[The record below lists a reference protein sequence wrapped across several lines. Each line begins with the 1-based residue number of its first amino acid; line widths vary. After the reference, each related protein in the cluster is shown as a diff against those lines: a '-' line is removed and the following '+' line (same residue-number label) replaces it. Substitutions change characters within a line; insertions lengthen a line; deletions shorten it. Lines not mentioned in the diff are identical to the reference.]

1 MIDDFVTFNRN
12 FLEHLEQF
20 SSFVGFFVPNMEPI
34 LIAIVSITVIL
45 TFIFLVYR
53 YGAGEQ
59 ALECFLFRKVNEDV
73 TQINGLKKRDLKQSV
88 KISKRKKGRK
98 EKSRKRGKIYNIVE
112 KRYRHLKRGKS
123 RHDGVL
129 KSSVDRDDSSVE
141 TEISEK
147 LPSFEENKDKIA
159 QKKQKRRTNFNNT
172 DESDGTDA
180 QQFECMQM
188 IRQCKNLKFTEDEQ
202 NEIMDLLGH
211 GGILKKL
218 DETLADKQKLQSQL
232 NEKVKLLKSERS
244 TVGEM
249 RKNLEAT
256 KSELKEMRTKQ
267 AQNEILLAQQS
278 RDAKLKNE
286 AALKKQLSRAMQL
299 ERELA
304 AYAKEKEDLLHG
316 VKRQKQRLD
325 EQEKKIG
332 QLLMDVRNREEQ
344 LLRNERSR
352 RDAECRLNALQ
363 ADFEK
368 CLAMKRKLQSCIA
381 NSQIPILA
389 NVLRM
394 EQETTNPS
402 SLSDWT
408 AVELS
413 FQSLIQLAKQ
423 NSELMSLIEKQRND
437 YELTISGM
445 KQQLDN
451 CNAERM
457 LELQSEKAAKQIMED
472 RIRDLQKILTAT
484 QNKLDDSEMMISTLL
499 KQIIELEKEQTAIK
513 QAAAIS
519 KLSTK
524 EAQTVDMSVQTV
536 QVTSNKNMVVNGSK
550 FHHSDNAN
558 QAGIK
563 NVNPINGLCEN
574 YVEEGKI
581 SNKLNGYNDVKCTP
595 EMCSKQ
601 SVVVAADEFDV
612 VLLRQIFDHL
622 KAMEIKYKNCWEEN
636 TAESEHDQAL
646 SYWLNF
652 LKMME
657 AHMDRC
663 HKRID
668 ELEND
673 CKRMNLKNKD
683 LREKNYAL
691 SDCVHISEKNLQQT
705 VHLMKCNFDDK
716 LKQNLELT
724 KKCFSY
730 FHPDVVFPQ
739 FPDFESFFDWAKANC
754 KNSDKFAAASAGKE
768 HPIYNK
774 DLVKL
779 LSETEDFL
787 FNLEM
792 RLKSK

>member
-1 MIDDFVTFNRN
+1 
-12 FLEHLEQF
+12 
-20 SSFVGFFVPNMEPI
+20 MEPI

-59 ALECFLFRKVNEDV
+59 ALECFLFRKVTEDV
-73 TQINGLKKRDLKQSV
+73 KTINGSKKRDFKHGM
-88 KISKRKKGRK
+88 KINKSKKGRK

-123 RHDGVL
+123 SHDGIL
-129 KSSVDRDDSSVE
+129 KSLVDRDDSSIE

-147 LPSFEENKDKIA
+147 PPSFEENKDKIV
-159 QKKQKRRTNFNNT
+159 QKKQKRRTNFNSM
-172 DESDGTDA
+172 DESDEKDTR
-180 QQFECMQM
+180 QFECMQM

-211 GGILKKL
+211 GGILKRL
-218 DETLADKQKLQSQL
+218 DETLADKQKLQNQL
-232 NEKVKLLKSERS
+232 NEKVKLLKSERA

-249 RKNLEAT
+249 RKNLEAA
-256 KSELKEMRTKQ
+256 KSQLKEMRTKQ

-278 RDAKLKNE
+278 REAKLKNE
-286 AALKKQLSRAMQL
+286 AALKKQLSRTMQL
-299 ERELA
+299 EKELA

-332 QLLMDVRNREEQ
+332 QLLIDVRNREEQ

-352 RDAECRLNALQ
+352 RDAECHLSALQ
-363 ADFEK
+363 ADLET
-368 CLAMKRKLQSCIA
+368 CLAVKRQLHTCIA
-381 NSQIPILA
+381 NSQIPMIA

-394 EQETTNPS
+394 EQESSAS

-408 AVELS
+408 TVELS

-423 NSELMSLIEKQRND
+423 NSDLMSLIENQQDD
-437 YELTISGM
+437 YKITISGM
-445 KQQLDN
+445 KQQLEN

-457 LELQSEKAAKQIMED
+457 LELQSEKAAKQIMEE

-499 KQIIELEKEQTAIK
+499 KQIIELENEQTAIK

-519 KLSTK
+519 KLSAK
-524 EAQTVDMSVQTV
+524 QAQTVDMSVQTV
-536 QVTSNKNMVVNGSK
+536 QVTTPPVFQAMVVNGSK

-558 QAGIK
+558 HASIE
-563 NVNPINGLCEN
+563 NVNPINGLYEN
-574 YVEEGKI
+574 YVEEEKI
-581 SNKLNGYNDVKCTP
+581 SNKLNGYNGVEYIP
-595 EMCSKQ
+595 EMCLKQ
-601 SVVVAADEFDV
+601 SVVDAVDEFDV
-612 VLLRQIFDHL
+612 AMLRQIFDHL
-622 KAMEIKYKNCWEEN
+622 KAIEIKYKDCLKEH
-636 TAESEHDQAL
+636 TAESEHDDAL

-657 AHMDRC
+657 THIDRC
-663 HKRID
+663 NKKID

-673 CKRMNLKNKD
+673 CKRINLKNKD

-730 FHPDVVFPQ
+730 FRPDVVFPQ

-754 KNSDKFAAASAGKE
+754 ENSNTFAATSTGKE
-768 HPIYNK
+768 QPICNN

-779 LSETEDFL
+779 LSETESFL

>member
-1 MIDDFVTFNRN
+1 
-12 FLEHLEQF
+12 
-20 SSFVGFFVPNMEPI
+20 MEPI

-59 ALECFLFRKVNEDV
+59 ALECFLFRKVTEDL
-73 TQINGLKKRDLKQSV
+73 TKINGSKKRDLKHGM
-88 KISKRKKGRK
+88 KINKRKKGRK
-98 EKSRKRGKIYNIVE
+98 EKSHKRGKIYNIVE

-129 KSSVDRDDSSVE
+129 KSLVDRDDSSVE

-147 LPSFEENKDKIA
+147 LPSFEENKDKIV
-159 QKKQKRRTNFNNT
+159 QKKQKRRTNFNST
-172 DESDGTDA
+172 DESDEKDT

-211 GGILKKL
+211 GGILKRL
-218 DETLADKQKLQSQL
+218 DETLADKQKLQNQL

-256 KSELKEMRTKQ
+256 KSQLKEMRTKQ

-286 AALKKQLSRAMQL
+286 AALKKQLSRTMQL
-299 ERELA
+299 EKELA

-332 QLLMDVRNREEQ
+332 QLIIDVRNREEQ

-352 RDAECRLNALQ
+352 RDAECRLSALQ
-363 ADFEK
+363 ADLET
-368 CLAMKRKLQSCIA
+368 CLAVKRQLQSCIA
-381 NSQIPILA
+381 NSQIPMLA

-394 EQETTNPS
+394 EQETSAS

-408 AVELS
+408 SVELS

-423 NSELMSLIEKQRND
+423 NSDLMSLIENQQDD
-437 YELTISGM
+437 YEITISGM

-457 LELQSEKAAKQIMED
+457 LELQSEKAAKQIMEE

-524 EAQTVDMSVQTV
+524 QAQTVDMSVQTV
-536 QVTSNKNMVVNGSK
+536 QVTTPVQLQEMVVNGSK
-550 FHHSDNAN
+550 FHHSDNVN
-558 QAGIK
+558 HAGIE
-563 NVNPINGLCEN
+563 NVSPINGLCEN
-574 YVEEGKI
+574 YVEKEKI
-581 SNKLNGYNDVKCTP
+581 SNKLNGYSDVKCTP
-595 EMCSKQ
+595 EMCLKQ
-601 SVVVAADEFDV
+601 SVVDAVDEFDV

-622 KAMEIKYKNCWEEN
+622 KAIEMKYKDCLEEN
-636 TAESEHDQAL
+636 IAESEHDEAS

-657 AHMDRC
+657 AHIDRC
-663 HKRID
+663 NKKID

-730 FHPDVVFPQ
+730 FRPDVVFPQ

-754 KNSDKFAAASAGKE
+754 ENSNTFAATSTGKE
-768 HPIYNK
+768 QPIYNK

-779 LSETEDFL
+779 LSETVNDKIF
-787 FNLEM
+787 
-792 RLKSK
+792 

>member
-1 MIDDFVTFNRN
+1 
-12 FLEHLEQF
+12 
-20 SSFVGFFVPNMEPI
+20 MEPI

-59 ALECFLFRKVNEDV
+59 ALECFLFRKVTEDV
-73 TQINGLKKRDLKQSV
+73 TQINGSKKRDLKHSV

-98 EKSRKRGKIYNIVE
+98 EKSRMIFQRGKIYNIVE
-112 KRYRHLKRGKS
+112 KRYWHLKRGKS

-129 KSSVDRDDSSVE
+129 KSLVDRDDSSVE

-147 LPSFEENKDKIA
+147 LPPFEENNDKIV

-256 KSELKEMRTKQ
+256 K
-267 AQNEILLAQQS
+267 
-278 RDAKLKNE
+278 
-286 AALKKQLSRAMQL
+286 
-299 ERELA
+299 
-304 AYAKEKEDLLHG
+304 
-316 VKRQKQRLD
+316 QRLD

-368 CLAMKRKLQSCIA
+368 CLVAMKRKLQSCIA
-381 NSQIPILA
+381 NSQIPMLA

-524 EAQTVDMSVQTV
+524 EAQTVDMS
-536 QVTSNKNMVVNGSK
+536 
-550 FHHSDNAN
+550 
-558 QAGIK
+558 
-563 NVNPINGLCEN
+563 

-595 EMCSKQ
+595 EMCLNQ
-601 SVVVAADEFDV
+601 SVVVEADEFDV

-622 KAMEIKYKNCWEEN
+622 KAIEIKYKDYLEEN
-636 TAESEHDQAL
+636 TPESEHDQAL

-657 AHMDRC
+657 AHMDHC
-663 HKRID
+663 YKRID

-705 VHLMKCNFDDK
+705 VHVMK
-716 LKQNLELT
+716 
-724 KKCFSY
+724 
-730 FHPDVVFPQ
+730 
-739 FPDFESFFDWAKANC
+739 DFESFFDWAKANC

>member
-1 MIDDFVTFNRN
+1 LNN
-12 FLEHLEQF
+12 PHHLWA
-20 SSFVGFFVPNMEPI
+20 FFPNMEPI

-59 ALECFLFRKVNEDV
+59 ALECFLFRKVTEDL
-73 TQINGLKKRDLKQSV
+73 TKINGSKKRDLKHGM

-129 KSSVDRDDSSVE
+129 KSLVDRDDSSVE

-147 LPSFEENKDKIA
+147 LPSFEENKDKIV
-159 QKKQKRRTNFNNT
+159 QKKQKRRTNFNST
-172 DESDGTDA
+172 DESDEKDT

-211 GGILKKL
+211 GGILKRL
-218 DETLADKQKLQSQL
+218 DETLADKQKLQNQL

-256 KSELKEMRTKQ
+256 KSQLKEMRTKQ

-278 RDAKLKNE
+278 RDVKLKNE
-286 AALKKQLSRAMQL
+286 AALKKQLSRTMQL
-299 ERELA
+299 EKELA

-332 QLLMDVRNREEQ
+332 QLIIDVRNREEQ

-352 RDAECRLNALQ
+352 RDAECRLSALQ
-363 ADFEK
+363 ADLET
-368 CLAMKRKLQSCIA
+368 CLAVKRQLQSCIA
-381 NSQIPILA
+381 NSQIPMLA
-389 NVLRM
+389 NVLRI
-394 EQETTNPS
+394 EQETSAS

-408 AVELS
+408 SVELS

-423 NSELMSLIEKQRND
+423 NSDLMSLIEKQQDD
-437 YELTISGM
+437 YEITISGM

-457 LELQSEKAAKQIMED
+457 LELQSEKAAKQIMEE

-524 EAQTVDMSVQTV
+524 QAQTMDMSVQTV
-536 QVTSNKNMVVNGSK
+536 QVTTPVQLQEMVVNGSK
-550 FHHSDNAN
+550 VHHSDNAN
-558 QAGIK
+558 HAGIE
-563 NVNPINGLCEN
+563 NVSPINGLCEN
-574 YVEEGKI
+574 YVEEEKI
-581 SNKLNGYNDVKCTP
+581 SNKLNGYNDVECTP
-595 EMCSKQ
+595 EMCLKQ
-601 SVVVAADEFDV
+601 SAVDAVDEFDV

-622 KAMEIKYKNCWEEN
+622 KAIEIKYKDCLEEN
-636 TAESEHDQAL
+636 IAESEHDEAS

-657 AHMDRC
+657 AHIDRC
-663 HKRID
+663 NKKID

-730 FHPDVVFPQ
+730 FRPDVVFPQ

-754 KNSDKFAAASAGKE
+754 ENSNTFAATSTGKE
-768 HPIYNK
+768 QPIYNK

-779 LSETEDFL
+779 LSETEEFL

>member
-1 MIDDFVTFNRN
+1 
-12 FLEHLEQF
+12 
-20 SSFVGFFVPNMEPI
+20 
-34 LIAIVSITVIL
+34 
-45 TFIFLVYR
+45 
-53 YGAGEQ
+53 
-59 ALECFLFRKVNEDV
+59 
-73 TQINGLKKRDLKQSV
+73 
-88 KISKRKKGRK
+88 
-98 EKSRKRGKIYNIVE
+98 
-112 KRYRHLKRGKS
+112 
-123 RHDGVL
+123 
-129 KSSVDRDDSSVE
+129 
-141 TEISEK
+141 
-147 LPSFEENKDKIA
+147 
-159 QKKQKRRTNFNNT
+159 
-172 DESDGTDA
+172 
-180 QQFECMQM
+180 
-188 IRQCKNLKFTEDEQ
+188 
-202 NEIMDLLGH
+202 
-211 GGILKKL
+211 
-218 DETLADKQKLQSQL
+218 
-232 NEKVKLLKSERS
+232 
-244 TVGEM
+244 
-249 RKNLEAT
+249 
-256 KSELKEMRTKQ
+256 
-267 AQNEILLAQQS
+267 
-278 RDAKLKNE
+278 
-286 AALKKQLSRAMQL
+286 
-299 ERELA
+299 
-304 AYAKEKEDLLHG
+304 
-316 VKRQKQRLD
+316 
-325 EQEKKIG
+325 
-332 QLLMDVRNREEQ
+332 
-344 LLRNERSR
+344 
-352 RDAECRLNALQ
+352 
-363 ADFEK
+363 
-368 CLAMKRKLQSCIA
+368 MKRKLQSCIA
-381 NSQIPILA
+381 NSQIPMLA

-536 QVTSNKNMVVNGSK
+536 QVTTPPVFQNMVVNGSK
-550 FHHSDNAN
+550 FPHSDNAN
-558 QAGIK
+558 HAGIK

-595 EMCSKQ
+595 EMCLKQ

-622 KAMEIKYKNCWEEN
+622 KAIEIKYKNYLEEN
-636 TAESEHDQAL
+636 TPESEHDQAL

-730 FHPDVVFPQ
+730 IHPDVVFPQ

-754 KNSDKFAAASAGKE
+754 KNSDKFSAASAGKE

-779 LSETEDFL
+779 LSETEVFL